1 MTHTKSAIL
10 GLAFIALAAPAFAGG
25 FAFDLPRLMF
35 PEPTPPVASQTCTTP
50 ATLNAGNCTT
60 E

>member
-1 MTHTKSAIL
+1 MNHTKPAIL
-10 GLAFIALAAPAFAGG
+10 VLAFTALAAPALAGG
-25 FAFDLPRLMF
+25 FAFDLPRLTF
-35 PEPTPPVASQTCTTP
+35 PEPKPPVVSQTCTTP